1 MSQERLPWII
11 KYRPRHINEV
21 INQEEA
27 KQKLLA
33 WLKSWET
40 GKPGKKAAILYG
52 PAGCGKTSL
61 VEAIA
66 KTHGYQLFEMNAS
79 DSRRKSDIDRIAKM
93 ASQTSSVLGGKRI
106 ILLDEIDGLD
116 PRTDIG
122 GVEALVE
129 VIKQTRHPVVMT
141 ANNPFQ
147 PHLRAL
153 RDISEMIAFKRLTER
168 DIVMGLKRICETEK
182 LYCDEQALKEIAA
195 RSEGDLRSAINDL
208 EALAALNR
216 RITIDIVK
224 SLPTYRDR
232 TYAPWEVL
240 QKLFNAKYIFQAK
253 MAISSTDLSPDEL
266 MTWINEHI
274 PTYYET
280 PDEIA
285 RAYDT
290 LSKADIYMGRIIRTQ
305 SWDLL
310 AYASELMGPGVAFS
324 RLRYKYRWKAFKM
337 PDRIKLLAETRESR
351 EKREILAEH
360 FANRL
365 LTSKANVKSDVIPYL
380 RVIFMHNPRYAA
392 KIAKGYNLPEE
403 LVKWLAGQRANEVLN
418 YMKKLK

>member
-240 QKLFNAKYIFQAK
+240 QKLFNAKYVFQAK

-324 RLRYKYRWKAFKM
+324 RLRYKYRWKAFKT

-418 YMKKLK
+418 YMKKL

>member
-418 YMKKLK
+418 YMKKLR

>member
-153 RDISEMIAFKRLTER
+153 RDISEIIAFKRLTER

-240 QKLFNAKYIFQAK
+240 QKLFNAKYVFQAK

-324 RLRYKYRWKAFKM
+324 RLQYKYRWRAFKT

-418 YMKKLK
+418 YMKKLR

>member
-224 SLPTYRDR
+224 SLPTYR
-232 TYAPWEVL
+232 
-240 QKLFNAKYIFQAK
+240 
-253 MAISSTDLSPDEL
+253 
-266 MTWINEHI
+266 
-274 PTYYET
+274 
-280 PDEIA
+280 
-285 RAYDT
+285 
-290 LSKADIYMGRIIRTQ
+290 
-305 SWDLL
+305 
-310 AYASELMGPGVAFS
+310 
-324 RLRYKYRWKAFKM
+324 
-337 PDRIKLLAETRESR
+337 
-351 EKREILAEH
+351 
-360 FANRL
+360 
-365 LTSKANVKSDVIPYL
+365 
-380 RVIFMHNPRYAA
+380 
-392 KIAKGYNLPEE
+392 
-403 LVKWLAGQRANEVLN
+403 
-418 YMKKLK
+418 

>member
-240 QKLFNAKYIFQAK
+240 QKLFNAKYVFQAK

-324 RLRYKYRWKAFKM
+324 RLQYKYRWKAFKM

-418 YMKKLK
+418 YMKKLR

>member
-240 QKLFNAKYIFQAK
+240 QKLFNAKYVFQAK